1 MTLRQLQGLAIFLCH
16 VIFND
21 KVKSKLCS
29 YLQRKFEVIHEDAL
43 SRADTTKKTVI
54 IVMIRFHISNYA
66 ILLQVRRKYLG
77 RNDTEMSFAETSSTS
92 QSQTGPGPDTGEYRG
107 IDVK

>member
-1 MTLRQLQGLAIFLCH
+1 MTDSLQGLAIFLCH

-21 KVKSKLCS
+21 KVKGKLCS

-54 IVMIRFHISNYA
+54 SEI
-66 ILLQVRRKYLG
+66 
-77 RNDTEMSFAETSSTS
+77 
-92 QSQTGPGPDTGEYRG
+92 
-107 IDVK
+107 

>member
-1 MTLRQLQGLAIFLCH
+1 MAIFLCH

-54 IVMIRFHISNYA
+54 IIQMITFHISNYA

-92 QSQTGPGPDTGEYRG
+92 QSQTGSGPDTGE
-107 IDVK
+107 

>member
-1 MTLRQLQGLAIFLCH
+1 MTDSLQGLAIFLCH

-21 KVKSKLCS
+21 KVKGKLCS

-54 IVMIRFHISNYA
+54 IIQHI
-66 ILLQVRRKYLG
+66 I
-77 RNDTEMSFAETSSTS
+77 F
-92 QSQTGPGPDTGEYRG
+92 QTVQYCCR
-107 IDVK
+107 

>member
-1 MTLRQLQGLAIFLCH
+1 MTDSLQGLAIFLCH

-21 KVKSKLCS
+21 KVKGKLCS

-54 IVMIRFHISNYA
+54 IM
-66 ILLQVRRKYLG
+66 L
-77 RNDTEMSFAETSSTS
+77 
-92 QSQTGPGPDTGEYRG
+92 
-107 IDVK
+107 

>member
-1 MTLRQLQGLAIFLCH
+1 MQGVAIFLCH

-54 IVMIRFHISNYA
+54 IQQMITFNIFNCK

-92 QSQTGPGPDTGEYRG
+92 QSQTGPGPDTAGEY
-107 IDVK
+107 

>member
-54 IVMIRFHISNYA
+54 IVMITFHISNYPMQYYC
-66 ILLQVRRKYLG
+66 LLQVRRKYLG

-92 QSQTGPGPDTGEYRG
+92 QSQTGPGPDTAGEY
-107 IDVK
+107 